1 MWQIGTGTGMGKSA
15 DFAVYDPVAL
25 NLGGTTDAR
34 GHIARKE
41 ANEAV
46 VVTAGDDNLNVPWR
60 FLSLDRQGRRKRV
73 TAALDQEKARFRPD
87 DEVKFRDG
95 SNTVQGVIARFG
107 SKRAVVVIEGGKSW
121 RVPYGDLIHAGRN
134 GFRRDAERCSGHEA
148 GRTSNL
154 AAWSQA
160 LELSV
165 RRRNKARRIL
175 YPWRKG
181 DHPVAAV
188 LPQSAEADVRDTILH
203 EIAHAL
209 AGPKH
214 NHDKVWR
221 EKARAIG
228 CTAERCH
235 NVVFAPPRYIMFCEM
250 CGWYKKANV
259 RRRNTV
265 CKRCRAT
272 PEVPELHEA
281 GVETH
286 GVRTTVIQSPRGVMP
301 RPSFGLHSGCR

>member
-1 MWQIGTGTGMGKSA
+1 MGKSA

-25 NLGGTTDAR
+25 NLGGTTDAL

-41 ANEAV
+41 TNEAV
-46 VVTAGDDNLNVPWR
+46 VVTAGDDNLHVPWQ

-73 TAALDQEKARFRPD
+73 TATLDQEKARFRPD
-87 DEVKFRDG
+87 DEVKFQDG

-121 RVPYGDLIHAGRN
+121 RVPYGDLTHAGRN
-134 GFRRDAERCSGHEA
+134 GFRRDAERLLRVTRQAERLISLHGLKRWSFQFDDAIRRA
-148 GRTSNL
+148 GSCIHGARVIT
-154 AAWSQA
+154 
-160 LELSV
+160 LS
-165 RRRNKARRIL
+165 RL
-175 YPWRKG
+175 YCLNAP
-181 DHPVAAV
+181 
-188 LPQSAEADVRDTILH
+188 EADVRDTILH

-265 CKRCRAT
+265 CKRCRRRPRFQNYTKEGWKRMAFG
-272 PEVPELHEA
+272 PP
-281 GVETH
+281 
-286 GVRTTVIQSPRGVMP
+286 SPKAYVG
-301 RPSFGLHSGCR
+301 